1 MGTKPETEDYSGSAK
16 SGLATQRLQCSTL
29 LSERR

>member
-16 SGLATQRLQCSTL
+16 SGLETQRVQCSTL
-29 LSERR
+29 LSKRR